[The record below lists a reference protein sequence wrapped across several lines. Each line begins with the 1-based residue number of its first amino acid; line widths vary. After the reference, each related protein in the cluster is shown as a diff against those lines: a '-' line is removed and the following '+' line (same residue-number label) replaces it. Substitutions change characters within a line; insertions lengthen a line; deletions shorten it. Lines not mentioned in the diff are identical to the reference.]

1 MASSSW
7 VSLLFAFAL
16 LALQG
21 LAFGEDDFD
30 FNLEDALED
39 PTEKP
44 KAPVTPRPTKGLLTT
59 TTTKAPKVT
68 QPDFSLLDILSTTTK
83 KPKGTK
89 APPKKNTD
97 PLDFDLSDALVDNDD
112 GIGSKGK
119 DNRGDFS
126 DDDLKDV
133 IAGGYTPDKNKDG
146 SNDPA
151 RGGGNVEDPSKGY
164 DNTAETGTIAGIVSA
179 LAMALVGA
187 VTSYISYQQ
196 KKFCFSIQQSL
207 NAEYVKGENM
217 EAGIAE
223 EPQAERAL
231 LETQSAQ
238 RPTEDAT
245 KI

>member
-1 MASSSW
+1 CKQ
-7 VSLLFAFAL
+7 FQF
-16 LALQG
+16 
-21 LAFGEDDFD
+21 
-30 FNLEDALED
+30 
-39 PTEKP
+39 K
-44 KAPVTPRPTKGLLTT
+44 
-59 TTTKAPKVT
+59 
-68 QPDFSLLDILSTTTK
+68 DFSLLDILSTTTK

-119 DNRGDFS
+119 DNRGDGNFS

-133 IAGGYTPDKNKDG
+133 IAGGYTPDKNKGIDNNG

-151 RGGGNVEDPSKGY
+151 RGG

-223 EPQAERAL
+223 EPQEKYFRYC
-231 LETQSAQ
+231 TQTCHGPPPPPRQ
-238 RPTEDAT
+238 
-245 KI
+245 

>member
-1 MASSSW
+1 
-7 VSLLFAFAL
+7 
-16 LALQG
+16 
-21 LAFGEDDFD
+21 
-30 FNLEDALED
+30 
-39 PTEKP
+39 
-44 KAPVTPRPTKGLLTT
+44 
-59 TTTKAPKVT
+59 
-68 QPDFSLLDILSTTTK
+68 STTTK

-89 APPKKNTD
+89 APPKKNTAKD

-119 DNRGDFS
+119 DNRGVENFS

-133 IAGGYTPDKNKDG
+133 IAGGYTPDKNKG
-146 SNDPA
+146 I
-151 RGGGNVEDPSKGY
+151 GGGGESV